1 MRLKRVERGS
11 GPKNRLLLLMIR
23 LVTRRRVADVIRTL
37 LYRTRIFGQ
46 PYRRWVQAVIRG
58 PSPWSVWER
67 ELFAAFTSKLNRCH
81 F

>member
-46 PYRRWVQAVIRG
+46 PYRRWVQRVIRG